1 MKEKILLFIKNETV
15 LVVTAILTIISMFI
29 IHPDI
34 SYAGY
39 INYSVLAVLFCLM
52 AVVQGFKRLGV
63 LDKASAMLLSKAAD
77 LRMTGIILTS
87 LCFFLAMLVTNDVSL
102 LTIVPLTMAMLDKR
116 CSEKYVIFIIVM
128 ETIAANLGSM
138 VTPMGNPQNLFL
150 YYHYNMDIGLFLKT
164 VVPYGVVSYIIII
177 ICCVVVLKK
186 IPFTADIDIDADG
199 THDAVNAD
207 AHAGT
212 NIAAADKDKSLFY
225 IRMTLYSILFIICIL
240 TVLGICDYRICFA
253 VVLVALVIFDRP
265 VLKKIDYM
273 LLLTFVCFFIFSGN
287 VSKISFIKGFIT
299 SFVEGHAFA
308 SGLLLSQII
317 SNVPAATML
326 AGFTEDCTGLMLG
339 VDIGGLGTL
348 VASLASL
355 ISYKLYSAGQ
365 NRNTALYIK
374 TFTIYNVILLS
385 ILCFMTALIR

>member
-1 MKEKILLFIKNETV
+1 MKKKILLFIKNETV
-15 LVVTAILTIISMFI
+15 LVITAILTVISMFI
-29 IHPDI
+29 VPPD
-34 SYAGY
+34 STYAGY

-63 LDKASAMLLSKAAD
+63 LDKASALLLGKAAD
-77 LRMTGIILTS
+77 LRMMGIILTS
-87 LCFFLAMLVTNDVSL
+87 LCFFLAMFVTNDVSL

-116 CSEKYVIFIIVM
+116 CSERHVIFIIVM

-150 YYHYNMDIGLFLKT
+150 YYHYNMDIGMFLKT

-186 IPFTADIDIDADG
+186 IPFTAGMDAD
-199 THDAVNAD
+199 
-207 AHAGT
+207 AGMQSDRNT
-212 NIAAADKDKSLFY
+212 VAADKDKSSFLVK
-225 IRMTLYSILFIICIL
+225 IALYSILFIICIL

-253 VVLVALVIFDRP
+253 VVFVALVIFDRK
-265 VLKKIDYM
+265 VLRKIDYM

-287 VSKISFIKGFIT
+287 VSKITFIKEMIT

-308 SGLLLSQII
+308 AGLLLSQII

-326 AGFTEDCTGLMLG
+326 AGFT
-339 VDIGGLGTL
+339 GT
-348 VASLASL
+348 VRSLCSEW
-355 ISYKLYSAGQ
+355 
-365 NRNTALYIK
+365 T
-374 TFTIYNVILLS
+374 
-385 ILCFMTALIR
+385 

>member
-1 MKEKILLFIKNETV
+1 MKKKILLFIKNETV
-15 LVVTAILTIISMFI
+15 LVITAILTVISMFI
-29 IHPDI
+29 VPPD
-34 SYAGY
+34 STYAGY

-63 LDKASAMLLSKAAD
+63 LDKASALLLGKAAD
-77 LRMTGIILTS
+77 LRMMGIILTS
-87 LCFFLAMLVTNDVSL
+87 LCFFLAMFVTNDVSL

-116 CSEKYVIFIIVM
+116 CSERHVIFIIVM

-150 YYHYNMDIGLFLKT
+150 YYHYNMDIGMFLKT

-177 ICCVVVLKK
+177 ICCAVVLKK
-186 IPFTADIDIDADG
+186 IPFTAGMDTDAD
-199 THDAVNAD
+199 
-207 AHAGT
+207 AGLQSDRNT
-212 NIAAADKDKSLFY
+212 VAAGKDKSRFLVK
-225 IRMTLYSILFIICIL
+225 IALYSILFIICIL

-253 VVLVALVIFDRP
+253 VVFVALVIFDRK
-265 VLKKIDYM
+265 VLRKIDYM

-287 VSKISFIKGFIT
+287 VSKITFIKEMIT

-308 SGLLLSQII
+308 AGLLLSQII

-326 AGFTEDCTGLMLG
+326 AGFTGDCTKLMLG

-355 ISYKLYSAGQ
+355 ISYKLYSAGE
-365 NRNTALYIK
+365 NKNTALYIK
-374 TFTIYNVILLS
+374 TFTLYNILFLC
-385 ILCFMTALIR
+385 ILCVMAVLIR

>member
-29 IHPDI
+29 VHPDA

-63 LDKASAMLLSKAAD
+63 LDKASAMLLSRAAD

-186 IPFTADIDIDADG
+186 IPFTADIDTDADG
-199 THDAVNAD
+199 IHGAVHKDAP
-207 AHAGT
+207 AGMQKGR
-212 NIAAADKDKSLFY
+212 NMA
-225 IRMTLYSILFIICIL
+225 LYSVLFIICIL

-253 VVLVALVIFDRP
+253 VVFAALVIFDRP

-287 VSKISFIKGFIT
+287 VSKISFIKEFIT

-355 ISYKLYSAGQ
+355 ISYKLYSAGK
-365 NRNTALYIK
+365 NRNIALYIK
-374 TFTIYNVILLS
+374 IFTLYNVILLS
-385 ILCFMTALIR
+385 ILCIMAVLIS